1 MASLLESAPRFRDTR
16 LGRFLEPVRWYH
28 LPVVALLL
36 VYPFVASG
44 FWIVQIGAQT
54 FILGL
59 IALSLMLLAGY
70 GGMVSL
76 SQLTVAGSAG
86 YLIAIFGG
94 AATGLGLFWPPWI
107 TIILAIGFAT
117 LFATFIGWLSVRT
130 EGIYT
135 IMITLAVAVAFHFFV
150 LQNRAIFNA
159 FDGFAGVR
167 PPEVFGINPRDRIP
181 FYFLSLA
188 VAAFGYFLVLYL
200 RRSPFGLAL
209 QAIRDNPRRMRALGF
224 NVTAH
229 RIAAH
234 ALAGFL
240 AALGGV
246 LLVWLNTQISPG
258 SVGLAPVINILIIA
272 ILGGILHPIGPFIGA
287 LIFILLENFAMG
299 MIAGDRFNTLI
310 GVVFLLIVLFS
321 PDGVLGLWAKLKNR
335 LARNPS
341 ASWGADN

>member
-1 MASLLESAPRFRDTR
+1 MASLLEETPRLRDTR
-16 LGRFLEPVRWYH
+16 LGGWLAPLRWH
-28 LPVVALLL
+28 HGAVVALLL
-36 VYPFVASG
+36 AYPFLADG
-44 FWIVQIGAQT
+44 FWTVQIGAQT

-76 SQLTVAGSAG
+76 SQLTVAGLAG
-86 YLIAIFGG
+86 YLVAIFGG
-94 AATGLGLFWPPWI
+94 AASGLGLFWPPWVAI
-107 TIILAIGFAT
+107 PLAIALAT
-117 LFATFIGWLSVRT
+117 LFATFVGWLSVRT

-135 IMITLAVAVAFHFFV
+135 IMITLAVAVAFYYFV
-150 LQNRAIFNA
+150 LQNRPVFNA
-159 FDGFAGVR
+159 FDGFAGLG
-167 PPEVFGINPRDRIP
+167 PPQVFGVDPRERLP
-181 FYFLSLA
+181 FYFLCLT

-200 RRSPFGLAL
+200 RRSPFGLTL

-224 NVTAH
+224 SVNAH

-234 ALAGFL
+234 TLAGFL

-258 SVGLAPVINILIIA
+258 SIGLGPVINILIIA
-272 ILGGILHPIGPFIGA
+272 VLGGILHPIGPFIGA

-299 MIAGDRFNTLI
+299 LIAGDRFNTLI
-310 GVVFLLIVLFS
+310 GFVFLLIVLFS
-321 PDGVLGLWAKLKNR
+321 PDGVLGLWAKLRRR
-335 LARNPS
+335 LAIKPS